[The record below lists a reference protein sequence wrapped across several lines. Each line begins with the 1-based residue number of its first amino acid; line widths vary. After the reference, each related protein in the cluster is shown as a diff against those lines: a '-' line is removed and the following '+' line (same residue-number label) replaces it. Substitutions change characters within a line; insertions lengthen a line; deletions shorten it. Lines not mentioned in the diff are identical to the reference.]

1 MTALPGC
8 LVGQFELGLGPEI
21 ERARARHESPW
32 RTLNDTGSASAE
44 DGARWS
50 AHCPGTRKTMEASDT
65 AAAVGPHA
73 GICAA
78 HKSGPNTSYRIRFA
92 GTPRSISEVRTW
104 RINGN
109 GPHVKTW
116 TSSGSGTSLR
126 SM

>member
-32 RTLNDTGSASAE
+32 RTLNDAGSASAE
-44 DGARWS
+44 DGRDG
-50 AHCPGTRKTMEASDT
+50 PRTGTRKTMEASDT

-73 GICAA
+73 GIRAA

-116 TSSGSGTSLR
+116 TSSGSGTSVR